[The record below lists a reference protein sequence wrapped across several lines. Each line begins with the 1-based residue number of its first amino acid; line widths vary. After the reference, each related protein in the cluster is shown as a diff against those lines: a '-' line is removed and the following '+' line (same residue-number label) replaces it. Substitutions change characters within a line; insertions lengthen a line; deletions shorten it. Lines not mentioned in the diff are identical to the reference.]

1 MKPLVLFAA
10 CLLSLGSCSNVL
22 LSKLMLLRSGDLLYT
37 ANIVENTISGFTLNE
52 ISGQL
57 VVLPDGPFSAGI
69 HPASL
74 AVASKRFVYCVNE
87 GDASISRV
95 SDRHRNRRPCAA
107 DGLPGGSRSEPRH
120 CHR

>member
-1 MKPLVLFAA
+1 MGRRIGCRATKPLVLFAA

-87 GDASISRV
+87 GDASIFPGIGSTPKPATL
-95 SDRHRNRRPCAA
+95 RR
-107 DGLPGGSRSEPRH
+107 
-120 CHR
+120 